1 MGKYILVT
9 GSSRGIGEETALYLA
24 KSGFNIVLHCNSNLE
39 KANILKEKVKSFG
52 VDARVLQFDVKNRK
66 QCFDVLTKDI
76 SENGIYYGVVLNA
89 GIAKDNVFPVMEE
102 NEWDD
107 VIDTNE
113 ATPETI
119 EEYTP
124 KYDVAELQATYP
136 NAWGILEK
144 PDGTAF
150 PIAETNSREEE
161 DYYLKHTLDGNYSVS
176 GTVFLD
182 HQNDKDM
189 NNQVS
194 RIWGHN
200 LLGENMLGN
209 LTEYQNQ
216 GQTFYDQNKTYT
228 LYTEKGVYELDVFA
242 ALEEDGT
249 TQEFDYENQDAF
261 LQDMNNNKNAS
272 NFVSD
277 VQVSPDDQVIIL
289 ECCPDRGSAI
299 SGNNRFSV
307 YTKVTPVYEY
317 NLNNNKTL

>member
-1 MGKYILVT
+1 MSYKVDRKKSSTLSKILVA
-9 GSSRGIGEETALYLA
+9 GGLALALIGAGKFGIT
-24 KSGFNIVLHCNSNLE
+24 
-39 KANILKEKVKSFG
+39 ILSQVQGTEVNNDIIEQVVVK
-52 VDARVLQFDVKNRK
+52 
-66 QCFDVLTKDI
+66 
-76 SENGIYYGVVLNA
+76 
-89 GIAKDNVFPVMEE
+89 
-102 NEWDD
+102 DD

-113 ATPETI
+113 ATPEII

-200 LLGENMLGN
+200 LFGANMLGD

-216 GQTFYDQNKTYT
+216 GQAFYDQNKTYT
-228 LYTEKGVYELDVFA
+228 LYTEKGVYELNVFA

>member
-1 MGKYILVT
+1 MSYKVDRKKSSTLSKILVA
-9 GSSRGIGEETALYLA
+9 GGLALALIGAGKFGIT
-24 KSGFNIVLHCNSNLE
+24 
-39 KANILKEKVKSFG
+39 ILSQVQGTEVNNDIIKQVVVK
-52 VDARVLQFDVKNRK
+52 
-66 QCFDVLTKDI
+66 
-76 SENGIYYGVVLNA
+76 
-89 GIAKDNVFPVMEE
+89 
-102 NEWDD
+102 DD

-113 ATPETI
+113 ATPEII

-200 LLGENMLGN
+200 LLGANMLGD

>member
-1 MGKYILVT
+1 MSYKVDRKKSSTLSKILVAGGLALALIGT
-9 GSSRGIGEETALYLA
+9 GKFGIT
-24 KSGFNIVLHCNSNLE
+24 
-39 KANILKEKVKSFG
+39 ILSQVQGTEVNNDIIEKV
-52 VDARVLQFDVKNRK
+52 VVK
-66 QCFDVLTKDI
+66 
-76 SENGIYYGVVLNA
+76 
-89 GIAKDNVFPVMEE
+89 
-102 NEWDD
+102 DD

-113 ATPETI
+113 ATPEII

-228 LYTEKGVYELDVFA
+228 LYTEKGVYELDVFFFF
-242 ALEEDGT
+242 LEDGT

>member
-1 MGKYILVT
+1 MSYKVDRKKSSTLSKILVA
-9 GSSRGIGEETALYLA
+9 GGLALALIGAGKFGIT
-24 KSGFNIVLHCNSNLE
+24 
-39 KANILKEKVKSFG
+39 ILSQVQGTEVNNDIIEQVVVK
-52 VDARVLQFDVKNRK
+52 
-66 QCFDVLTKDI
+66 
-76 SENGIYYGVVLNA
+76 
-89 GIAKDNVFPVMEE
+89 
-102 NEWDD
+102 DD

-113 ATPETI
+113 ATPKII

-200 LLGENMLGN
+200 LFGANMLGD

-216 GQTFYDQNKTYT
+216 GQAFYDQNKTYT

>member
-1 MGKYILVT
+1 MSYKVDRKKSSTLSKILVA
-9 GSSRGIGEETALYLA
+9 GGLALALIGAGKFGIT
-24 KSGFNIVLHCNSNLE
+24 
-39 KANILKEKVKSFG
+39 ILSQVQGTEVNNDIIEQVVVK
-52 VDARVLQFDVKNRK
+52 
-66 QCFDVLTKDI
+66 
-76 SENGIYYGVVLNA
+76 
-89 GIAKDNVFPVMEE
+89 
-102 NEWDD
+102 DD

-113 ATPETI
+113 ATPEI
-119 EEYTP
+119 IEEEYTP

-200 LLGENMLGN
+200 LFGANMFGD

-216 GQTFYDQNKTYT
+216 GQAFYDQNKTYT

>member
-1 MGKYILVT
+1 MSYKVDRKKSSTLSKILVA
-9 GSSRGIGEETALYLA
+9 GGLALALIGAGKFGIT
-24 KSGFNIVLHCNSNLE
+24 
-39 KANILKEKVKSFG
+39 ILSQVQGTEVNNDIIEQVVVK
-52 VDARVLQFDVKNRK
+52 
-66 QCFDVLTKDI
+66 
-76 SENGIYYGVVLNA
+76 
-89 GIAKDNVFPVMEE
+89 
-102 NEWDD
+102 DD

>member
-1 MGKYILVT
+1 MSYKVDRKKSSTLSKILVA
-9 GSSRGIGEETALYLA
+9 GGLALALIGAGKFGIT
-24 KSGFNIVLHCNSNLE
+24 
-39 KANILKEKVKSFG
+39 ILSQVQGTEVNNDIIEQVVVK
-52 VDARVLQFDVKNRK
+52 
-66 QCFDVLTKDI
+66 
-76 SENGIYYGVVLNA
+76 
-89 GIAKDNVFPVMEE
+89 
-102 NEWDD
+102 DD

-113 ATPETI
+113 ATPEII

-200 LLGENMLGN
+200 LLGANMLGD

-216 GQTFYDQNKTYT
+216 GQAFYDQNKTYT

>member
-1 MGKYILVT
+1 MSYKVDRKKSSTLSKILVA
-9 GSSRGIGEETALYLA
+9 GGLALALIGAGKFGIT
-24 KSGFNIVLHCNSNLE
+24 
-39 KANILKEKVKSFG
+39 ILSQVQGTEVNNDIIEQVVVK
-52 VDARVLQFDVKNRK
+52 
-66 QCFDVLTKDI
+66 
-76 SENGIYYGVVLNA
+76 
-89 GIAKDNVFPVMEE
+89 
-102 NEWDD
+102 DD

-113 ATPETI
+113 ATPEII

-124 KYDVAELQATYP
+124 KYDIAELQATYP

-200 LLGENMLGN
+200 LFGANMLGD

-216 GQTFYDQNKTYT
+216 GQVFYDQNKTYT

>member
-1 MGKYILVT
+1 MSYKVDRKKSSTLSKILVAS
-9 GSSRGIGEETALYLA
+9 GLALALIGAGKFGIT
-24 KSGFNIVLHCNSNLE
+24 
-39 KANILKEKVKSFG
+39 ILSQVQGTEVNNDIIEQVVVK
-52 VDARVLQFDVKNRK
+52 
-66 QCFDVLTKDI
+66 
-76 SENGIYYGVVLNA
+76 
-89 GIAKDNVFPVMEE
+89 
-102 NEWDD
+102 DD

-113 ATPETI
+113 ATPEII

>member
-1 MGKYILVT
+1 MSYKVDRKKSSTLSKILVA
-9 GSSRGIGEETALYLA
+9 GGLALALIGAGKFGIT
-24 KSGFNIVLHCNSNLE
+24 
-39 KANILKEKVKSFG
+39 ILSQVQGTEVNNDIIEQVVVK
-52 VDARVLQFDVKNRK
+52 
-66 QCFDVLTKDI
+66 
-76 SENGIYYGVVLNA
+76 
-89 GIAKDNVFPVMEE
+89 
-102 NEWDD
+102 DD

-113 ATPETI
+113 ATPEII

-200 LLGENMLGN
+200 LLGANMLGD

>member
-1 MGKYILVT
+1 MSYKVDRKKSSTLSKILVAGGLALALIGT
-9 GSSRGIGEETALYLA
+9 GKFGIT
-24 KSGFNIVLHCNSNLE
+24 
-39 KANILKEKVKSFG
+39 ILSQVQGTEVNNDIIEKV
-52 VDARVLQFDVKNRK
+52 VVK
-66 QCFDVLTKDI
+66 
-76 SENGIYYGVVLNA
+76 
-89 GIAKDNVFPVMEE
+89 
-102 NEWDD
+102 DD

-113 ATPETI
+113 ATPEII

>member
-1 MGKYILVT
+1 MSYKVDRKKSSTLSKILIAGGLALALIGAGKFGITILSQVQGT
-9 GSSRGIGEETALYLA
+9 EVNNDIIEQ
-24 KSGFNIVLHCNSNLE
+24 VV
-39 KANILKEKVKSFG
+39 VK
-52 VDARVLQFDVKNRK
+52 
-66 QCFDVLTKDI
+66 
-76 SENGIYYGVVLNA
+76 
-89 GIAKDNVFPVMEE
+89 
-102 NEWDD
+102 DD

-113 ATPETI
+113 ATPEI
-119 EEYTP
+119 IEEEYTP

-200 LLGENMLGN
+200 LFGANMLGD

-216 GQTFYDQNKTYT
+216 GQAFYDQNKTYT

>member
-1 MGKYILVT
+1 MSYKVDRKKSSTLSKILVA
-9 GSSRGIGEETALYLA
+9 GGLALALIGAGKFGIT
-24 KSGFNIVLHCNSNLE
+24 
-39 KANILKEKVKSFG
+39 ILSQVQGTEVNNDIIEQVVVK
-52 VDARVLQFDVKNRK
+52 
-66 QCFDVLTKDI
+66 
-76 SENGIYYGVVLNA
+76 
-89 GIAKDNVFPVMEE
+89 
-102 NEWDD
+102 DD

-113 ATPETI
+113 ATPEI
-119 EEYTP
+119 IEEEYTP

-200 LLGENMLGN
+200 LFGANMLGD

-216 GQTFYDQNKTYT
+216 GQSFYDQNKTYT
-228 LYTEKGVYELDVFA
+228 LYTEKGVYQLDVFA

>member
-1 MGKYILVT
+1 MSYKVDRKKSSTLSKILVA
-9 GSSRGIGEETALYLA
+9 GGLALALIGAGKFGIT
-24 KSGFNIVLHCNSNLE
+24 
-39 KANILKEKVKSFG
+39 ILSQVQGTEVNNDIIEQVVVK
-52 VDARVLQFDVKNRK
+52 
-66 QCFDVLTKDI
+66 
-76 SENGIYYGVVLNA
+76 
-89 GIAKDNVFPVMEE
+89 
-102 NEWDD
+102 DD

-113 ATPETI
+113 ATPEI
-119 EEYTP
+119 IEEEYTP

-200 LLGENMLGN
+200 LFGANMLGD

-216 GQTFYDQNKTYT
+216 GQAFYDQNKTYT

>member
-1 MGKYILVT
+1 MSYKVDRKKSSTLSKILVA
-9 GSSRGIGEETALYLA
+9 GGLALALIGAGKFGIT
-24 KSGFNIVLHCNSNLE
+24 
-39 KANILKEKVKSFG
+39 ILSQVQGTEVNNDIIEQVVVK
-52 VDARVLQFDVKNRK
+52 
-66 QCFDVLTKDI
+66 
-76 SENGIYYGVVLNA
+76 
-89 GIAKDNVFPVMEE
+89 
-102 NEWDD
+102 DD

-113 ATPETI
+113 ATPEII

-150 PIAETNSREEE
+150 PIAETNSKEEE

-200 LLGENMLGN
+200 LLGANMFGD

-216 GQTFYDQNKTYT
+216 GQAFYDQNKTYT